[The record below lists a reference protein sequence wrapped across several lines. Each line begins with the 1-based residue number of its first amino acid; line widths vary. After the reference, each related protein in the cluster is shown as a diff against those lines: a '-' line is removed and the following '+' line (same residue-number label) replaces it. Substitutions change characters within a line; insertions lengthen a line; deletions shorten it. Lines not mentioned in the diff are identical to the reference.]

1 MLANFRGRSQN
12 CEIDCWLCHVC
23 PSVFLHPCL
32 SVCLSA
38 LSSAWNISILTGRFF
53 IQYEVGYIS
62 KMCWGKIQV
71 SLKSDKNNG
80 YIIWRPVYMYDH
92 ISVLLRMRTVS
103 EEVCRENQNTLFV
116 QYFFVRKSC
125 VYETEWTNTVEL
137 YTPQNTI
144 WHMRISFW
152 IPKSKIRLYKTY
164 CFTL

>member
-1 MLANFRGRSQN
+1 
-12 CEIDCWLCHVC
+12 
-23 PSVFLHPCL
+23 
-32 SVCLSA
+32 
-38 LSSAWNISILTGRFF
+38 
-53 IQYEVGYIS
+53 
-62 KMCWGKIQV
+62 
-71 SLKSDKNNG
+71 
-80 YIIWRPVYMYDH
+80 MYDH